1 MHYCNC
7 SRRSIKNSHNNNI
20 LLLPSCAS
28 IITTSIIISYFIFG
42 NGLRMRIL
50 VFSSFPDV
58 PEQ

>member
-7 SRRSIKNSHNNNI
+7 SLRSIKNSHNNI

-58 PEQ
+58 PEQW